1 MDVIGPNT
9 AAVRRARDAIA
20 AREHVVRAWAFL
32 DLDRASAEAAQRD
45 RESAQPMSGTTLAI
59 KDMFDTADYPTEYGS
74 ALFTGHQPRAD
85 AAVVA
90 RLRAAGAI
98 PLGKTVTAELA
109 CAHPGPTTNPH
120 DPSHTPGGSSMGSAA
135 AVAAG
140 MADVALGT
148 QTAASITRPA
158 SYCGVYGFK
167 PSFGTVSTA
176 GLKLVSPSLDTVG
189 WFAREPRLLQLVHTC
204 LTGRPASTPADAPRF
219 AVCRTPMWEQ
229 ASLDSQHAVHSVE
242 VAARERG
249 ARVRGSVQDS
259 GLSALCAAQLVIQ
272 AYETAQSL
280 AWEAERSERLS
291 ESLRSLLDA
300 GDRASAAD
308 YDDARAVRREAGR
321 QLDTLFGDADF
332 LITPAA
338 PGEAPEGLGSTGD
351 PLFGRPWSLLGLP
364 AVSIPWATGG
374 GGLPVGVQL
383 VARAGRDSDLLAA
396 TRWLAAP
403 TG

>member
-45 RESAQPMSGTTLAI
+45 RELAQPMSGTTLAI

-204 LTGRPASTPADAPRF
+204 LTGRPVSTPADAPRF

-321 QLDTLFGDADF
+321 QLDALFGDADF